1 MSRRLIP
8 AALVAVCCVGFLATP
23 AAATTNYTGT
33 LADGATWTADV
44 PGSFNGT
51 IILFSHGFG
60 PLVAQDAPDPTTQS
74 DLLAQ
79 GYALVGSSYSG
90 PSWWAL
96 NSAVD
101 DQFGALAA
109 VEKIIGRP
117 QRAIAWGE
125 SMGGLVSAEEAQ
137 RTTGQIAGALTTCGL
152 VAGAVNLNNYQLDG
166 EYAIDELLA
175 DDSIQLV
182 DYGNATQPLTAGAQL
197 ASAVSGA
204 QGSAAGRA
212 RTALAAALLNAPTW
226 NSGSTPP
233 APTDY
238 AGQETQQAGLLS
250 GFYFPFVTGGR
261 YQIELSDGGGDSAF
275 NVGVDYAALLRHSPY
290 LREVAALY
298 QEAGLNL
305 GADLATL
312 NTRESTHADPAALVT
327 LVRTSMVTGRL
338 AVPELD
344 IHTTADQL
352 VPVQQENW
360 YARQV
365 AMAGSSVLFRQA
377 FVYASGHCNFTPA
390 DTITALH
397 ALEHRL
403 DTGRWD
409 DVTEPANLDAAAAAS
424 GLGTATYERFRPA
437 ALSGARTWP

>member
-1 MSRRLIP
+1 MMRRLAS
-8 AALVAVCCVGFLATP
+8 AALALACCAGLVAAGS
-23 AAATTNYTGT
+23 AAGQHTGS
-33 LADGATWTADV
+33 LADGATWVGHV
-44 PGSFNGT
+44 PAAFNGT
-51 IILFSHGFG
+51 IILYSHGFG
-60 PLVAQDAPDPTTQS
+60 PLVAQDAPDAATRA

-96 NSAVD
+96 RSAVD
-101 DQFGALAA
+101 DQFASLAA
-109 VEKIIGRP
+109 FERITGRP
-117 QRAIAWGE
+117 RRVIAWGT
-125 SMGGLVSAEEAQ
+125 SMGGLISAQEAQ
-137 RTTGQIAGALTTCGL
+137 SPRGRLAGALTTCGL

-166 EYAIDELLA
+166 EYAINQLL
-175 DDSIQLV
+175 DPGESIQLV
-182 DYGNATQPLTAGAQL
+182 DYTSVDQATTAANRLAAVVAGAQ
-197 ASAVSGA
+197 G
-204 QGSAAGRA
+204 GAAGRA

-226 NSGSTPP
+226 NTGTAPP

-238 AGQETQQAGLLS
+238 AGQEAQQAGLLS
-250 GFYFPFVTGGR
+250 GFLFGFIVPAR
-261 YQIELSDGGGDSAF
+261 YQVELADGGGDSAF
-275 NVGVDYAALLRHSPY
+275 NVGVDYTALIRHSPY
-290 LREVAALY
+290 LPEIEALY
-298 QEAGLNL
+298 RQAGLNL

-312 NTRESTHADPAALVT
+312 NRHESVHADPTALRT

-365 AMAGSSVLFRQA
+365 ARAGSNALFRQA
-377 FVYASGHCNFTPA
+377 FVHASGHCAFTPA

-403 DTGRWD
+403 DTRHWD
-409 DVTEPANLDAAAAAS
+409 NVTEPADLDAAAAAS
-424 GLGTATYERFRPA
+424 GL
-437 ALSGARTWP
+437 